1 MKKYFLAIASFFIYS
16 HISLGQVYPGQMDST
31 FVPVRSHHY
40 DPELTFDFCVNEP
53 AWSNQAGIHSA
64 FGSTDRLYFRKEVP
78 VNHDNDLSSSYSTTV
93 WRGER
98 ANAQILVWSSEA
110 LEQVRVS
117 TQDLRSAE
125 GNIIPKDRITFE
137 LVRYVLSNYPYAE
150 KKAICGESPY
160 KSPTDMGVNMV
171 GNCIVDDEAV
181 KDASRNEIIRRYY
194 KALCE
199 QRKGNGGEESIYKLE
214 LLMKQAGTGV
224 DNRPVAAAAMKRAEE
239 TGAPA
244 AAIELPDGAIVTG
257 KTSSLLGASSAMLLN
272 ALKKLAN
279 LDHDVKLISPTIIEP
294 IQHLKVSHLG
304 NHNPR
309 LHTDEI
315 LIALCICAA
324 TDEKAELAMQQLEKL
339 KCCEVHSSVI
349 LSGVDE
355 NVFQKLG
362 VNLTCEPIYQ
372 TKKLFHG

>member
-1 MKKYFLAIASFFIYS
+1 MKKYFLVVASFFIYS

-160 KSPTDMGVNMV
+160 KS
-171 GNCIVDDEAV
+171 
-181 KDASRNEIIRRYY
+181 AS
-194 KALCE
+194 
-199 QRKGNGGEESIYKLE
+199 
-214 LLMKQAGTGV
+214 
-224 DNRPVAAAAMKRAEE
+224 
-239 TGAPA
+239 
-244 AAIELPDGAIVTG
+244 
-257 KTSSLLGASSAMLLN
+257 
-272 ALKKLAN
+272 
-279 LDHDVKLISPTIIEP
+279 
-294 IQHLKVSHLG
+294 
-304 NHNPR
+304 
-309 LHTDEI
+309 
-315 LIALCICAA
+315 
-324 TDEKAELAMQQLEKL
+324 
-339 KCCEVHSSVI
+339 
-349 LSGVDE
+349 
-355 NVFQKLG
+355 
-362 VNLTCEPIYQ
+362 
-372 TKKLFHG
+372 

>member
-1 MKKYFLAIASFFIYS
+1 MKKYFLAVASFFIYS

-150 KKAICGESPY
+150 KKAICSLQIRLLDARPFRDAGPLRSPFPNHP
-160 KSPTDMGVNMV
+160 SGM
-171 GNCIVDDEAV
+171 DDGGCAERNR
-181 KDASRNEIIRRYY
+181 SRH
-194 KALCE
+194 
-199 QRKGNGGEESIYKLE
+199 
-214 LLMKQAGTGV
+214 V
-224 DNRPVAAAAMKRAEE
+224 
-239 TGAPA
+239 
-244 AAIELPDGAIVTG
+244 
-257 KTSSLLGASSAMLLN
+257 
-272 ALKKLAN
+272 
-279 LDHDVKLISPTIIEP
+279 
-294 IQHLKVSHLG
+294 
-304 NHNPR
+304 
-309 LHTDEI
+309 
-315 LIALCICAA
+315 
-324 TDEKAELAMQQLEKL
+324 
-339 KCCEVHSSVI
+339 
-349 LSGVDE
+349 
-355 NVFQKLG
+355 
-362 VNLTCEPIYQ
+362 
-372 TKKLFHG
+372 

>member
-1 MKKYFLAIASFFIYS
+1 MKKYFLAVASFFIYS

-150 KKAICGESPY
+150 KKAISLQIRLLDARPFRDAGPLRSPFPNHP
-160 KSPTDMGVNMV
+160 SGM
-171 GNCIVDDEAV
+171 DDGGCAERNR
-181 KDASRNEIIRRYY
+181 SRH
-194 KALCE
+194 
-199 QRKGNGGEESIYKLE
+199 
-214 LLMKQAGTGV
+214 V
-224 DNRPVAAAAMKRAEE
+224 
-239 TGAPA
+239 
-244 AAIELPDGAIVTG
+244 
-257 KTSSLLGASSAMLLN
+257 
-272 ALKKLAN
+272 
-279 LDHDVKLISPTIIEP
+279 
-294 IQHLKVSHLG
+294 
-304 NHNPR
+304 
-309 LHTDEI
+309 
-315 LIALCICAA
+315 
-324 TDEKAELAMQQLEKL
+324 
-339 KCCEVHSSVI
+339 
-349 LSGVDE
+349 
-355 NVFQKLG
+355 
-362 VNLTCEPIYQ
+362 
-372 TKKLFHG
+372 

>member
-150 KKAICGESPY
+150 KKAICGGISLQIRLLDARPFRDAGPLRSPFPNHP
-160 KSPTDMGVNMV
+160 SGM
-171 GNCIVDDEAV
+171 DDGGCAERNR
-181 KDASRNEIIRRYY
+181 SRH
-194 KALCE
+194 
-199 QRKGNGGEESIYKLE
+199 
-214 LLMKQAGTGV
+214 V
-224 DNRPVAAAAMKRAEE
+224 
-239 TGAPA
+239 
-244 AAIELPDGAIVTG
+244 
-257 KTSSLLGASSAMLLN
+257 
-272 ALKKLAN
+272 
-279 LDHDVKLISPTIIEP
+279 
-294 IQHLKVSHLG
+294 
-304 NHNPR
+304 
-309 LHTDEI
+309 
-315 LIALCICAA
+315 
-324 TDEKAELAMQQLEKL
+324 
-339 KCCEVHSSVI
+339 
-349 LSGVDE
+349 
-355 NVFQKLG
+355 
-362 VNLTCEPIYQ
+362 
-372 TKKLFHG
+372 